1 MLRRLL
7 AILLCLG
14 LALQA
19 VAAPNPQR
27 APCPMEEHM
36 RAALAAGD
44 AQASDL
50 PDCCQDL
57 ATYAATGKA
66 CKAQLDCSI
75 AAVILPSEA
84 IHSQWPGSAALPSG
98 LASLLSAAPVAGP
111 WRPPGHS

>member
-19 VAAPNPQR
+19 VATPNVQR

-36 RAALAAGD
+36 RAALAAGVT
-44 AQASDL
+44 QASEL

-57 ATYAATGKA
+57 LTYAATGKA
-66 CKAQLDCSI
+66 CKAQLDCSFTV
-75 AAVILPSEA
+75 VILPSES
-84 IHSQWPGSAALPSG
+84 IPTEPPGAATLPG
-98 LASLLSAAPVAGP
+98 AQGHMLRAAPVAGP
-111 WRPPGHS
+111 WRPPTRG